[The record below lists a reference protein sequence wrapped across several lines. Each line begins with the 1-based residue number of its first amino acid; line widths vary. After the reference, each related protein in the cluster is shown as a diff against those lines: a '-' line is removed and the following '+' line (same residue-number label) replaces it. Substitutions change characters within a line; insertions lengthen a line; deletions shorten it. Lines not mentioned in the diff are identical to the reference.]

1 VYYLCD
7 VTQLKKISVVI
18 VARDA
23 GETLHRCLSSLSS
36 FSEVV
41 VLIDATTSDSTLE
54 ICQQFSQVKTHFTL
68 FEGFGKIKQKVV
80 ALASNSWVLSI
91 DADEVVSKAMEGEIK
106 NLNLD
111 EETVYAIHRHNHYQQ
126 RHIDACGWNNDYPI
140 RLFNKN
146 KTNFDDAAI
155 HEAVVST
162 GRKVQKLKGPI
173 LHYPYKDEAGLR
185 QKAVRY
191 AELYARQNHRK
202 KSASLWKAWWKS
214 AFTFFKDFILRKGWL
229 YGRDGFTI
237 AKYNALGSRL
247 KYQYLGEL
255 NQQMGIT
262 LIISTYNRPDA
273 LARVLESVV
282 NQSYPPAQVIIADD
296 GSTEETARVV
306 EHYKTRLA
314 ELIHVWHEDTGFRLA
329 AIRNKALQE
338 VNQAFVSMVDGDMV
352 LHKDF
357 LYSFF
362 LHAKKGWYY
371 QGKRVLLDEKN
382 TEKVLQDASYQLGFF
397 SPGITNRFNTL
408 SIPFLSK
415 LISRQEKT
423 IRGVK
428 GCSMH
433 FWLEDAVKVNGFNE
447 SFIGWG
453 REDSEFV
460 CRLLNAGVQRKNI
473 ALAAVAWHLYHPEAS
488 RKMLPEND
496 AILEKCIKEGHRYT
510 ATGMKPGIY

>member
-1 VYYLCD
+1 M
-7 VTQLKKISVVI
+7 I

-23 GETLHRCLSSLSS
+23 GETLYRCLSSLSS
-36 FSEVV
+36 FPEVV
-41 VLIDATTSDSTLE
+41 VLIDEATKDSTLE
-54 ICQQFSQVKTHFTL
+54 ICQQFSQVKTHYTQFL
-68 FEGFGKIKQKVV
+68 GFGKIKQKAV
-80 ALASNSWVLSI
+80 ALATHPWVLSI
-91 DADEVVSKAMEGEIK
+91 DADEEVSDAMLEEIN
-106 NLNLD
+106 NLKLD
-111 EETVYAIHRHNHYQQ
+111 EGTVYAIHRHNHYQH

-146 KTNFDDAAI
+146 ITNFDDAAI

-162 GRKVQKLKGPI
+162 KTEILKLKGPI
-173 LHYPYKDEAGLR
+173 LHFPYKDEAGLR

-191 AELYARQNHRK
+191 AELYSRQNYRK
-202 KSASLWKAWWKS
+202 KSASPLKAWWKS
-214 AFTFFKDFILRKGWL
+214 AFTFFKDFFLRKGWL
-229 YGRDGFTI
+229 YGSDGFTI
-237 AKYNALGSRL
+237 AKFNALGSRL

-282 NQSYPPAQVIIADD
+282 NQTYPPAQVIIADD

-306 EHYKTRLA
+306 EHYKIRLPQ
-314 ELIHVWHEDTGFRLA
+314 LIHVWHEDTGFRLA
-329 AIRNKALQE
+329 GIRNKALKE

-357 LYSFF
+357 LYSLF

-371 QGKRVLLDEKN
+371 QGKRVLLDKKN

-397 SPGITNRFNTL
+397 TPGITNRFNTL
-408 SIPFLSK
+408 SFLFLSR

-433 FWLEDAVKVNGFNE
+433 FWMEDALRVNGFNE
-447 SFIGWG
+447 AFIGWG

-460 CRLLNAGVQRKNI
+460 CRLLNAGIKRKNI

-488 RKMLPEND
+488 RNMLPEND
-496 AILEKCIKEGHRYT
+496 AILEKCIKEKHT
-510 ATGMKPGIY
+510 FTTTGLNP

>member
-1 VYYLCD
+1 M
-7 VTQLKKISVVI
+7 I

-23 GETLHRCLSSLSS
+23 GETLYRCLSSLSS
-36 FSEVV
+36 FPEVA
-41 VLIDATTSDSTLE
+41 VLIDEATKDSTLE
-54 ICQQFSQVKTHFTL
+54 ICQQFSQVKTHYTQFL
-68 FEGFGKIKQKVV
+68 GFGKIKQKAV
-80 ALASNSWVLSI
+80 ALATHPWVLSI
-91 DADEVVSKAMEGEIK
+91 DADEEVSDAMLEEIN
-106 NLNLD
+106 NLKLD
-111 EETVYAIHRHNHYQQ
+111 EGTVYAIHRHNHYQH

-146 KTNFDDAAI
+146 ITNFDDAAI

-162 GRKVQKLKGPI
+162 KTEILKLKGPI
-173 LHYPYKDEAGLR
+173 LHFPYKDEAGLR

-191 AELYARQNHRK
+191 AELYSRQNYRK
-202 KSASLWKAWWKS
+202 KSASPLKAWWKS
-214 AFTFFKDFILRKGWL
+214 AFTFFKDFFLRKGWL
-229 YGRDGFTI
+229 YGSDGFTI
-237 AKYNALGSRL
+237 AKFNALGSRL

-282 NQSYPPAQVIIADD
+282 NQTYPPAQVIIADD

-306 EHYKTRLA
+306 EHYKIRLPQ
-314 ELIHVWHEDTGFRLA
+314 LIHVWHEDTGFRLA
-329 AIRNKALQE
+329 GIRNKALKE

-357 LYSFF
+357 LYSLF

-371 QGKRVLLDEKN
+371 QGKRVLLDKKN

-397 SPGITNRFNTL
+397 TPGITNRFNTL
-408 SIPFLSK
+408 SFLFLSR

-433 FWLEDAVKVNGFNE
+433 FWMEDALRVNGFNE
-447 SFIGWG
+447 AFIGWG

-460 CRLLNAGVQRKNI
+460 CRLLNAGIQRKNI
-473 ALAAVAWHLYHPEAS
+473 ALSAVAWHLYHPEAS

-496 AILEKCIKEGHRYT
+496 AILEKCIKEGHRYA